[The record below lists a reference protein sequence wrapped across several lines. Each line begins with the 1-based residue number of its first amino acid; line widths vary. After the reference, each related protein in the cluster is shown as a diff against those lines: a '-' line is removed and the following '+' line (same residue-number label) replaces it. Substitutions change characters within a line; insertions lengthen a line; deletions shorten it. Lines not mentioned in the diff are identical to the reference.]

1 MRNNIAG
8 IEIFTANEEE
18 NMAMRN
24 WKDIPLWKDV
34 TDEQW
39 NDWHW
44 QVANRLTTV
53 EQIQQVV
60 DLTEKEKEDIL
71 KVMDGFRVGITP
83 YYASLMDSD
92 DPRCPVR
99 MQAVPSIAE
108 THRGEADML
117 DPLHEDE
124 DSPAPG
130 LTHRYPDRVLFL
142 ITDQCSMYCRHCT
155 RRRLAGE
162 KDGQRS
168 REDIDA
174 CIDYIR
180 RTPEVRDV
188 LLSGGDCLCVEDET
202 LEYIISELR
211 KIDHV
216 EIVRL
221 GSRTPVVMPM
231 RITDKL
237 CAMLKKYHPVWLNTH
252 FNHPKEM
259 TEDAA
264 EACRKLA
271 DAGIPLGNQS
281 VLLRGVNDCPH
292 IMRDL
297 VHKLVMNRVRP
308 YYIYQC
314 DLSLG
319 IEHFRTPVSK
329 GIEIIE
335 GLRGHTSG
343 YAVPTFV
350 VDAPGGGGK
359 TPVMPQY
366 VISQTPDKVILRNY
380 EGVITTYTE
389 PKHQD
394 EMPCKCD
401 YCTGKKEYH
410 YEGVAGLAQG
420 ERMSME
426 PEGLLRHER
435 NKKQKGW

>member
-1 MRNNIAG
+1 MIRN
-8 IEIFTANEEE
+8 
-18 NMAMRN
+18 R
-24 WKDIPLWKDV
+24 KDIPLWKDV
-34 TDEQW
+34 PDDKW
-39 NDWHW
+39 DDWKW
-44 QVANRLTTV
+44 QLSHRLTTV
-53 EQIQQVV
+53 EQIAQVV
-60 DLTEKEKEDIL
+60 NLTEQDKEDIG
-71 KVMDGFRVGITP
+71 KVMNGFRVGITP
-83 YYASLMDSD
+83 YYASLMDPD

-99 MQAVPSIAE
+99 MLAVPVLAE

-117 DPLHEDE
+117 DPLHEDA

-162 KDGQRS
+162 KDAARS
-168 REDIDA
+168 MEDIEK
-174 CIDYIR
+174 CIAYIKK
-180 RTPEVRDV
+180 TPVVRDV
-188 LLSGGDCLCVEDET
+188 LLSGGDCLCVSDDV
-202 LEYIISELR
+202 LEYIIKELR
-211 KIDHV
+211 AIPHV

-221 GSRTPVVMPM
+221 GSRTPVVMPQ
-231 RITDKL
+231 RITDDL
-237 CAMLKKYHPVWLNTH
+237 VNMLKKYHPIWLNTH

-259 TEDAA
+259 TPEAM

-281 VLLRGVNDCPH
+281 VLCRGVNDCPH

-297 VHKLVMNRVRP
+297 VHVLVKNRVRP

-319 IEHFRTPVSK
+319 IEHFRTPVSR

-335 GLRGHTSG
+335 SLRGHTSG

-359 TPVMPQY
+359 IPVMPQY
-366 VISQTPDKVILRNY
+366 IISQSPNKVVLRNY
-380 EGVITTYTE
+380 EGVVTTYTE
-389 PKHQD
+389 PTGLP
-394 EMPCKCD
+394 ELPCKCD

-410 YEGVAGLAQG
+410 YEGVGGLLQG
-420 ERMSME
+420 DRISLE
-426 PEGLLRHER
+426 PQDLLRHKR
-435 NKKQKGW
+435 NIK

>member
-1 MRNNIAG
+1 
-8 IEIFTANEEE
+8 
-18 NMAMRN
+18 MAIRN
-24 WKDIPLWKDV
+24 WKDIPLFKDV
-34 TDEQW
+34 TEEQW

-44 QVANRLTTV
+44 QVANRLDTV
-53 EQIQQVV
+53 EKIKKVV
-60 DLTEKEKEDIL
+60 NLTPEEEADIE
-71 KVMDGFRVGITP
+71 KVMHGFRVGITP
-83 YYASLMDSD
+83 YYASLMDPD
-92 DPRCPVR
+92 DPGCPVR
-99 MQAVPSIAE
+99 MQAVPTLAE

-162 KDGQRS
+162 TDGARS
-168 REDIDA
+168 MEDINA
-174 CIDYIR
+174 CIDYIK
-180 RTPEVRDV
+180 RTPVVRDV
-188 LLSGGDCLCVEDET
+188 LLSGGDALCVEDDV

-216 EIVRL
+216 EIVRI
-221 GSRTPVVMPM
+221 GSRTPVVMPQ
-231 RITDKL
+231 RITDDL
-237 CAMLKKYHPVWLNTH
+237 VNMLKKYHPIWLNTH
-252 FNHPKEM
+252 FNHPKEV
-259 TEDAA
+259 TPDAA

-281 VLLRGVNDCPH
+281 VLLRGVNDDVH
-292 IMRDL
+292 VMRNL
-297 VHKLVMNRVRP
+297 VHLCVKNRVRP

-329 GIEIIE
+329 GIELIE

-389 PKHQD
+389 PTMLPKLQCSY
-394 EMPCKCD
+394 ENCKPVE
-401 YCTGKKEYH
+401 EYR
-410 YEGVAGLAQG
+410 YEGVAGLAEG

-426 PEGLLRHER
+426 PMGLLRHER
-435 NKKQKGW
+435 NKK

>member
-1 MRNNIAG
+1 MEKRK
-8 IEIFTANEEE
+8 F
-18 NMAMRN
+18 
-24 WKDIPLWKDV
+24 KDIELWKDV
-34 TDEQW
+34 TDAQW
-39 NDWHW
+39 NDWYW
-44 QVANRLTTV
+44 QVANRITN
-53 EQIQQVV
+53 V
-60 DLTEKEKEDIL
+60 DDLKKVINLTEQEEKDIIEVT
-71 KVMDGFRVGITP
+71 KNFRMGITP
-83 YYASLMDSD
+83 YYASLMDVD

-99 MQAVPSIAE
+99 MQAVPVIAE
-108 THRGEADML
+108 NHRSDADML

-162 KDGQRS
+162 TDGARS
-168 REDIDA
+168 MEDIDQ
-174 CIDYIR
+174 CIEYIR
-180 RTPEVRDV
+180 RTPVVRDV
-188 LLSGGDCLCVEDET
+188 LLSGGDCLLVEDDV
-202 LEYIISELR
+202 LEYIVKKLR
-211 KIDHV
+211 EIPHV

-221 GSRTPVVMPM
+221 GSRTPVVCPQ
-231 RITDKL
+231 RITDDL
-237 CAMLKKYHPVWLNTH
+237 VNMLKKYHPIWLNMH
-252 FNHPKEM
+252 FNHPKEVTPE
-259 TEDAA
+259 TE

-292 IMRDL
+292 IMRELVQDL
-297 VHKLVMNRVRP
+297 VRIRVRP

-319 IEHFRTPVSK
+319 IEHFRTSVAA

-359 TPVMPQY
+359 IPVMPQY
-366 VISQTPDKVILRNY
+366 IISQSPHKVILRNY

-389 PKHQD
+389 PELPKL
-394 EMPCKCD
+394 ECTCD
-401 YCTGKKEYH
+401 YCTGKKHYE
-410 YEGVAGLAQG
+410 YEGVEGLHRGQRLAL
-420 ERMSME
+420 E
-426 PEGLLRHER
+426 PQDLLRHKR
-435 NKKQKGW
+435 NKK